1 MLKKIF
7 SVILASV
14 IVISFIGMD
23 NTHAKTLPKK
33 YSGAI
38 VHKTATYK
46 AGGRKVYSQELYTF
60 YMKPKKA
67 RKFASKISKSPGR
80 QIGEFLV
87 SSAAGKV
94 IPGGWLVG
102 VGTLIDGLNKGE
114 FAGKIRKQSE
124 KGPVKFTISHN
135 PYATVH
141 SKVTKWNGKTIS
153 TKSTKT
159 KKYKSKKYLK

>member
-1 MLKKIF
+1 MLKKLF

-14 IVISFIGMD
+14 IVISFIGLD
-23 NTHAKTLPKK
+23 NTYAKKLPKK
-33 YSGAI
+33 YSGAV

-46 AGGRKVYSQELYTF
+46 AAGRKVYSQELYTF

-80 QIGEFLV
+80 QIGEFLLT
-87 SSAAGKV
+87 SAAGKYV
-94 IPGGWLVG
+94 PGGWLLG
-102 VGTLIDGLNKGE
+102 VGTLIDSLHKGE
-114 FAGKIRKQSE
+114 LAGKIRKQSE

-135 PYATVH
+135 SYATVY

-153 TKSTKT
+153 TKNTKT